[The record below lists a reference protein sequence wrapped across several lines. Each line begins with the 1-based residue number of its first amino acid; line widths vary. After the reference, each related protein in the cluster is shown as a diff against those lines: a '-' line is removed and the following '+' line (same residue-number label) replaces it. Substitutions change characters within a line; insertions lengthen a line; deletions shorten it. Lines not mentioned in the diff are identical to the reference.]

1 MLKMRKERGN
11 ARKRL
16 LQTQPSTWTML
27 TKQVPPNAYMW
38 IVYVAGE
45 GGGGEYELIV
55 HTTEITC
62 HY

>member
-1 MLKMRKERGN
+1 
-11 ARKRL
+11 
-16 LQTQPSTWTML
+16 ML